1 MAKILIVDDEIGIRE
16 LLSEILRDEGH
27 DILLAENAAAARAAR
42 NALRPDMVLLDIWMP
57 DTDGITLLK
66 EWAANGQLNMPVVM
80 MSGHGTIDTAVEA
93 TRIGAIDYLEKPIA
107 LQKLLA
113 AVKRG
118 LQRPQAPGAPAP
130 LTLSAF
136 TRSVPLRELKRRVE
150 QISGSSRVLLLR
162 VGSGSLAELV
172 ARSVQPGN
180 APWLDLGAVSAPL
193 DLSQLQATQG
203 GVLFVSELARLS
215 RAQQKNLAFAL
226 DRLERYDLRLVVATE
241 RNLEGLV
248 AEGWEE
254 GLLSRLFEVSLAPP
268 SLAEVRDD
276 LPELASQ
283 LLLHLIEGGDVPL
296 RRLSTAALNQLRNLP
311 WPGGYAELRAAVKSL
326 ALGTLEEE
334 IGAGEVRRLLPPDL
348 STGGCGVPLD
358 QPLREAREAF
368 ERLYFEHHLRLEG
381 GNMTRLAEKT
391 GLERTH
397 LYRKLKQLG
406 LQAGRRHEEG

>member
-27 DILLAENAAAARAAR
+27 DILLAENASAARAAR
-42 NALRPDMVLLDIWMP
+42 NAVRPDMVLLDIWMP

-130 LTLSAF
+130 LTLAAF

-150 QISGSSRVLLLR
+150 QITGSSRVLLLR
-162 VGSGSLAELV
+162 VGAGTLAELV
-172 ARSVQPGN
+172 ARSVQAPN
-180 APWLDLGAVSAPL
+180 APWLDLAGVTAPI
-193 DLSQLQATQG
+193 DIGQLQSAHG
-203 GVLFVSELARLS
+203 GVLFVGELARLS

-226 DRLERYDLRLVVATE
+226 DRLERYDLRLVVATD
-241 RNLEGLV
+241 RSLEGLIG
-248 AEGWEE
+248 EGWEE

-268 SLAEVRDD
+268 SIADVRDD

-283 LLLHLIEGGDVPL
+283 LLLHLVEAGEVPL
-296 RRLSTAALNQLRNLP
+296 RRFSTAALNQLRNLP
-311 WPGGYAELRAAVKSL
+311 WPGGYPELRAAVKSL

-348 STGGCGVPLD
+348 AAGACGVSLD

-368 ERLYFEHHLRLEG
+368 ERMYFEHHLRLEG

-406 LQAGRRHEEG
+406 LQAGRRHEEH

>member
-27 DILLAENAAAARAAR
+27 DILLAENASAARAAR
-42 NALRPDMVLLDIWMP
+42 NAVRPDMVLLDIWMP

-118 LQRPQAPGAPAP
+118 LQRPQAPGAPAA
-130 LTLSAF
+130 LTLAAF

-162 VGSGSLAELV
+162 VGAGTLAELV
-172 ARSVQPGN
+172 ARSVQAPN
-180 APWLDLGAVSAPL
+180 APWLDLAGVSTPI
-193 DLSQLQATQG
+193 DIGQLQAAHG
-203 GVLFVSELARLS
+203 GVLFVGELARLS

-226 DRLERYDLRLVVATE
+226 DRLDRYDLRLVVASD
-241 RNLEGLV
+241 RSLEGLIG
-248 AEGWEE
+248 EGWEE

-268 SLAEVRDD
+268 SIADVRDD

-283 LLLHLIEGGDVPL
+283 LLLHLVEAGEVPL
-296 RRLSTAALNQLRNLP
+296 RRFSTAALNQLRNLP
-311 WPGGYAELRAAVKSL
+311 WPGGYPELRAAVKSL

-334 IGAGEVRRLLPPDL
+334 IGASEVRRLLPPDL
-348 STGGCGVPLD
+348 AAGACGVSLD

-368 ERLYFEHHLRLEG
+368 ERMYFEHHLRLEG

-406 LQAGRRHEEG
+406 LQAGRRHEEN

>member
-1 MAKILIVDDEIGIRE
+1 MAKILIVDDEVGIRE

-27 DILLAENAAAARAAR
+27 DILLAENASAARAAR
-42 NALRPDMVLLDIWMP
+42 NAVRPDMVLLDIWMP

-118 LQRPQAPGAPAP
+118 LQRPQAPGAPAA
-130 LTLSAF
+130 LTLAAF

-150 QISGSSRVLLLR
+150 QITGSSRVLLLR
-162 VGSGSLAELV
+162 IGAGTLAELV
-172 ARSVQPGN
+172 ARSVQAPN
-180 APWLDLGAVSAPL
+180 APWLDLAGVTAPL
-193 DLSQLQATQG
+193 DISQLQAAHG
-203 GVLFVSELARLS
+203 GVLFVGELARLS

-226 DRLERYDLRLVVATE
+226 DRLDRYDLRLVVASD
-241 RNLEGLV
+241 RSLEGLIG
-248 AEGWEE
+248 EGWEE
-254 GLLSRLFEVSLAPP
+254 SLLSRLFEVSLAPP
-268 SLAEVRDD
+268 SIADVRDD

-283 LLLHLIEGGDVPL
+283 LLLHLVEAGEVPL
-296 RRLSTAALNQLRNLP
+296 RRFSTAALNQLRNLP
-311 WPGGYAELRAAVKSL
+311 WPGGYPELRAAVKSL

-334 IGAGEVRRLLPPDL
+334 IGASEVRRLLPADL
-348 STGGCGVPLD
+348 AAGSCGVSLD

-368 ERLYFEHHLRLEG
+368 ERMYFEHHLRLEG

-406 LQAGRRHEEG
+406 LQAGRRHEES